1 MEPSGFMLFAIND
14 DVPGVIGKVG
24 SVLGGSKI
32 NISGYILSRIENNQ
46 AFSVI
51 RVDSVI
57 PEETL
62 DLILEIPEINS
73 LQQLSCDE

>member
-1 MEPSGFMLFAIND
+1 MLFAIND

-24 SVLGGSKI
+24 SVLGESKI